1 MHEIQ
6 ATANMLTQ
14 GCFRRCWVI
23 LLVALVWTSGFG
35 GQVLEAQ
42 EADSSSIHYEL
53 DLTQAITHYAK
64 ITMDAPAVGPV
75 TQVMMATWT
84 PGSYMVR
91 EYSRHIDQI
100 EARDENGSPLPIE
113 KISKNRWNIETGN
126 ARRFRLIYRLY
137 CNEASV
143 RTNMLNRNY
152 AVINGAAT
160 FLTLAD
166 LQPRP
171 HRVTVEIPDYWNE
184 SASSMRLVNDQPNR
198 YQAVDYDE
206 LVDSPIV
213 AGRLTTYPF
222 EVAGVPHY
230 LVNVGER
237 PGWDAERAVADLA
250 ALVTEHQI
258 LWGTVPYDRYFFL
271 NVFFPGGGGLEHD
284 YSCLMMTSPFDV
296 RDKSRYQG
304 WLSLASHEFFHTWN
318 IRRLRP
324 RELVQYDYESE
335 VYTPSLWI
343 AEGLTSY
350 YEDLLLAR
358 AGLISQDDFLKSL
371 GKQISSVQKTD
382 GRLIQSLRDSSH
394 DAWIKFYGSAPN
406 KRDTQISYYTKGA
419 VVGFLLDME
428 IRSASA
434 GAASLDDVLRAF
446 YERYAGNVGYRAE
459 DFRSVCSEFA
469 GGDLSEWFRLAIDST
484 EELDYQTAVDWL
496 GLNIGEYSPQVA
508 SSPGESEGESEPA
521 TPRRRRGP
529 RPVPWIG
536 VGQVDSPA
544 TLAGLADTDEII
556 GINGKRVTSLDSDL
570 KQFEVG
576 APVTILIARD
586 GELQELEVEIGSRPQ
601 STDWSVSISRSAT
614 EPQRDALQ
622 AWLLSPSQPDSQ
634 DTTPEP
640 AGEANSGQ
648 DSDQ

>member
-1 MHEIQ
+1 MHEIH
-6 ATANMLTQ
+6 AAMESPTQ
-14 GCFRRCWVI
+14 GRLRRYLVG
-23 LLVALVWTSGFG
+23 LLLAMLWTGLFSERFLG
-35 GQVLEAQ
+35 AQ
-42 EADSSSIHYEL
+42 EADSSSINYEL
-53 DLTQAITHYAK
+53 DLNQAITRYARV
-64 ITMDAPAVGPV
+64 TMDAPATGPV

-91 EYSRHIDQI
+91 EYARHMDQI
-100 EARDENGSPLPIE
+100 EARDENGSPLPIQ

-171 HRVTVEIPDYWNE
+171 HRVAVEIPEYWNE
-184 SASSMRLVNDQPNR
+184 SASSMRLVSDQPNR
-198 YQAVDYDE
+198 YQAADYDE

-237 PGWDAERAVADLA
+237 AGWDAERAVKDLA
-250 ALVTEHQI
+250 ALVAEHHR

-271 NVFFPGGGGLEHD
+271 NVIFPGGGGLEHD
-284 YSCLMMTSPFDV
+284 YSCLMMTNPFDV
-296 RDKSRYQG
+296 RETPKYQG

-324 RELVQYDYESE
+324 QELVRYDYESE

-371 GKQISSVQKTD
+371 GKQISSVQKTE

-406 KRDTQISYYTKGA
+406 KKDTQISYYTKGA

-428 IRSASA
+428 IRSASEGTA
-434 GAASLDDVLRAF
+434 NLDDVLRVF
-446 YERYAGNVGYRAE
+446 YERYAGDVGYRAE
-459 DFRSVCSEFA
+459 DFRDVCSEFA
-469 GGDLSEWFRLAIDST
+469 GKDLSDWFRLAIDST
-484 EELDYQTAVDWL
+484 EELDYQTAADWL

-508 SSPGESEGESEPA
+508 AFPDESEAEDEPA

-556 GINGKRVTSLDSDL
+556 GINGKRVTTLDNDL
-570 KQFEVG
+570 KEFEVG
-576 APVTILIARD
+576 AKVTILIARE

-601 STDWSVSISRSAT
+601 PADWNVSIVR
-614 EPQRDALQ
+614 EPTGPQQLALKS
-622 AWLLSPSQPDSQ
+622 WLLSDSPTDSQ
-634 DTTPEP
+634 DTNAESLEK
-640 AGEANSGQ
+640 ASSIK